1 MIVRGIK
8 TEKLAIGSKLDDSVM
23 FVAGTES
30 FRIESSKINIF
41 VLREVPDDLLLEHL
55 KGAPSGAAIAGGK
68 ASAVAGN
75 VVATKSAT
83 GATQTA
89 AATKPDEIRTWSDKT
104 GKYKIEAQLVTKVD
118 DKVILKR
125 RDNGEIITLA
135 IDKLSTAD
143 QEFLK
148 ANAAGTKP

>member
-1 MIVRGIK
+1 
-8 TEKLAIGSKLDDSVM
+8 
-23 FVAGTES
+23 
-30 FRIESSKINIF
+30 
-41 VLREVPDDLLLEHL
+41 L

-68 ASAVAGN
+68 ASALAGN
-75 VVATKSAT
+75 VVAAKSAT
-83 GATQTA
+83 GTQTA
-89 AATKPDEIRTWSDKT
+89 VATKPDEIRTWSDKT

-125 RDNGEIITLA
+125 LDNGEIITLV

-148 ANAAGTKP
+148 ANATGTKP